1 MKPTLVIMAAGI
13 GSRYGGPKQLEPL
26 GPNGETFS
34 DYSVYDALKVG
45 FGKVVFVLSREIE
58 AAFRNQVGK
67 RIEKHCEVMYV
78 IQRLEDLPTGF
89 VVPPNRKKPWGTAH
103 AVLCCRSVVD
113 TPFAVINADDFYG
126 REAFRLIAD
135 CLSQISEASK
145 YLKGYLVAYKLEQT
159 LSKHGPVTRALCQV
173 DERGYLLHIQELH
186 KVQRFGETLKASENG
201 THWIE
206 IPADSLVSM
215 NMWGFTPAIF
225 PELEAMFLH
234 FLCEHQSDLETA
246 EFLLPDVVGDLVK
259 AGRMKVKVLPTTER
273 WFGLTYRED
282 KEEAKAIIEEL
293 IQQGLYPKQL
303 WD

>member
-45 FGKVVFVLSREIE
+45 FGKVIFVLSREIE
-58 AAFRNQVGK
+58 AAFRNRVGK

-126 REAFRLIAD
+126 REAFRLMAD

-145 YLKGYLVAYKLEQT
+145 NLEGYLVAYKLEKT

-186 KVQRFGETLKASENG
+186 KVQRFGETVKASENG

-225 PELEAMFLH
+225 PELEAMFLD
-234 FLCEHQSDLETA
+234 FLCEHQSGLETA

-259 AGRMKVKVLPTTER
+259 AGRMKVKVLPTTEK